1 MSVESEIGQISRNVI
16 GASADAASANL
27 AQFLK
32 SEGLSDEKII
42 KATLIVKS
50 TIESVG
56 FSGVNQYVSLFKNIG
71 NVPTRK

>member
-71 NVPTRK
+71 NAPTRK

>member
-42 KATLIVKS
+42 RATSIVKS

>member
-42 KATLIVKS
+42 RATSIVKS

-71 NVPTRK
+71 NAPTRK

>member
-1 MSVESEIGQISRNVI
+1 MSVESESGQISRNVI

-71 NVPTRK
+71 NAPTRK

>member
-32 SEGLSDEKII
+32 SEGLSDEKIV

-56 FSGVNQYVSLFKNIG
+56 FNGVNQYVSLFKNIG
-71 NVPTRK
+71 NASTRK

>member
-42 KATLIVKS
+42 RATSIVKS

-56 FSGVNQYVSLFKNIG
+56 FSGVNQYISLFKNIG

>member
-32 SEGLSDEKII
+32 SEGLSDEKIV

-71 NVPTRK
+71 NVPTCK

>member
-71 NVPTRK
+71 NAPARK

>member
-42 KATLIVKS
+42 RATSIVKS

-56 FSGVNQYVSLFKNIG
+56 FSGVNQYVSFFKNIG